1 MTIKEVENLVDMKKA
16 NIRYYEDEGLLAPER
31 NKENN
36 YREYSMQDVEDLK
49 KIKFLRVLGVPVK
62 DIKLV
67 KEGKR
72 TVSDVVGMRKAALE
86 RELAELSEA
95 RGLCDELMH
104 RNDTFDELDVTLM
117 DMQNDFFKMRGVKI
131 MKLDK
136 IYRLESYRNMCNRI
150 WQTVFLIYMPVMLSL
165 KFVFH
170 YELPFWLS
178 VPLMFSALAA
188 VAVMGAIDYRI
199 EHYKEDNMN

>member
-1 MTIKEVENLVDMKKA
+1 MKKA

-150 WQTVFLIYMPVMLSL
+150 WQTVFLIYMPVSRCDGSDRLQ
-165 KFVFH
+165 
-170 YELPFWLS
+170 
-178 VPLMFSALAA
+178 
-188 VAVMGAIDYRI
+188 D
-199 EHYKEDNMN
+199 

>member
-16 NIRYYEDEGLLAPER
+16 NIRYDEDEGLLAPER

-86 RELAELSEA
+86 RELAEL
-95 RGLCDELMH
+95 
-104 RNDTFDELDVTLM
+104 DVTLM

-170 YELPFWLS
+170 FELPFWLS

-199 EHYKEDNMN
+199 EHYKEDSMN